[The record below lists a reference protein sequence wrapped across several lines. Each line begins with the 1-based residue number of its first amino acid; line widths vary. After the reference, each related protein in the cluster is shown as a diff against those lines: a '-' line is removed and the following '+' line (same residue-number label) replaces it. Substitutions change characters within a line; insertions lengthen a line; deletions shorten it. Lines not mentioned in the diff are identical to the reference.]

1 MTNSI
6 RAETLTVTEEGPFGV
21 RPDIRRIKLVET
33 KNWKKNITLF
43 LTGQAIS
50 LFGSSL
56 VQYAIIWYVAKET
69 QSGVMVMLMTIC
81 GFLPQVLISIFAGVW
96 ADRFSRKK
104 LIIFADAGIAVST
117 LILALIIMNSK
128 DFFWALLVI
137 SAIRSVGA
145 GIQTPAV
152 NSAIPQLVPLDK
164 LMKVGGINS
173 SVQSVINLVAPAVG
187 GAVLSL
193 GAFHYVM
200 FIDVITAAIGIS
212 IFGFLVPLPKLERAE
227 GQAAPGYFDDLKEGV
242 RYALGHRFLRRV
254 LIVCGSFCFL
264 IVPAALLNDLFVV
277 RIFGD
282 IFPGNS
288 YLALT
293 LNAMAFFAGAIVG
306 GMVLGVWGGFP
317 NRLKTLALGG
327 IGFGITTIGIGL
339 ASSFWV
345 YLAVIF
351 LAGVAMPFNNSPLTV
366 MLQEKVEPEKQG
378 RVFSLLQIV
387 TILVMQLS
395 VAVFGPLA
403 DAVPIQWLMIGSGI
417 GLLLMTAAICSW
429 KSFYREGVTLQVER
443 TKQDP
448 EATDE

>member
-1 MTNSI
+1 L
-6 RAETLTVTEEGPFGV
+6 A
-21 RPDIRRIKLVET
+21 ET

-43 LTGQAIS
+43 LTGQAVS
-50 LFGSSL
+50 LLGSSL

-69 QSGVMVMLMTIC
+69 RSGVMLMLMTIC

-117 LILALIIMNSK
+117 LVLAFIIMNSR

-152 NSAIPQLVPLDK
+152 NAAIPQLVPMDK

-187 GAVLSL
+187 GAVLSM

-200 FIDVITAAIGIS
+200 FIDAATAAVGIT
-212 IFGFLVPLPKLERAE
+212 ILGFFVPLPKLERQA
-227 GQAAPGYFDDLKEGV
+227 GQALPGYFDDLKEGV
-242 RYALGHRFLRRV
+242 SYALGHRFLRRT
-254 LIVCGSFCFL
+254 LMVCGIFCFL
-264 IVPAALLNDLFVV
+264 IVPAALLSDLFVV

-282 IFPGNS
+282 IFPENS

-293 LNAMAFFAGAIVG
+293 INAMAFFAGAIAG
-306 GMVLGVWGGFP
+306 GVVLGVWGGFP

-327 IGFGITTIGIGL
+327 VAFGITTIGIGVVQ
-339 ASSFWV
+339 SFWI
-345 YLAVIF
+345 YIAVIF
-351 LAGVAMPFNNSPLTV
+351 LAGFGMPFNNSPLMV

-387 TILVMQLS
+387 TILVMQIGI
-395 VAVFGPLA
+395 AVFGPLA
-403 DAVPIQWLMIGSGI
+403 DTVPIQWLMIGSGI
-417 GLLLMTAAICSW
+417 GLLVMTAAILSW
-429 KSFYREGVTLQVER
+429 KSFYREGVTLAVSPGGANQGI
-443 TKQDP
+443 
-448 EATDE
+448 EATDDRFEL